1 MSQGVRCPLKN
12 CNKLF
17 RNEKLLQM
25 HVKHYHPEYN
35 QLVAHSPSVTDL
47 AFLRTRLGQN
57 FQVGGQVLFSRVCLG
72 KVGWSRT
79 LRGSS
84 VVL

>member
-1 MSQGVRCPLKN
+1 MFQGVRCPLKN

-57 FQVGGQVLFSRVCLG
+57 FQVRVSGQVLFFPVY
-72 KVGWSRT
+72 
-79 LRGSS
+79 
-84 VVL
+84 